1 MRRTAALIA
10 GGGPAGA
17 AAAILL
23 AHGGAMPVLI
33 ERQAEPHDVVCGGFL
48 AADAIAML
56 ARIGIDVFALGAHP
70 IGRTRIV
77 AGRRRAE
84 AALPFAAAG
93 LSRNRLDAALLQAAT
108 DQGAAIE
115 RGVAIRRVDP
125 ATRCLDLA
133 DGARIGGEALFLATG
148 KHDLRGH
155 PRAAPL
161 DADPALGLRVRLR
174 PSPALAAA
182 LADTIELHLFRGG
195 YAGLLVQED
204 GGANLCLSVAQSR
217 LKAAG
222 GQPDRLIALLEREA
236 PLLAERFGAAVETGP
251 WSSIAR
257 VPYGWR
263 ATQAAPGLFRLG
275 DQAAVIAS
283 LAGDGIAIA
292 LASAVRATH
301 AFLHDGPDAAA
312 AFQADIARRTR
323 RPIALANLLRHWGE
337 TPWIAGPLAGL
348 LGHVPGLLRQAAAMT
363 RVGAGQS
370 CASNRSSAS

>member
-17 AAAILL
+17 ATALLL

-33 ERQAEPHDVVCGGFL
+33 ERQTEPHDVVCGGFL
-48 AADAIAML
+48 AAGAIAML
-56 ARIGIDVFALGAHP
+56 ARIGINVFALGAHP
-70 IGRTRIV
+70 IGCTRII

-84 AALPFAAAG
+84 AELPFAAAG
-93 LSRNRLDAALLQAAT
+93 LSRNRLDACLLQEAI
-108 DQGAAIE
+108 DKGAAVE

-125 ATRCLDLA
+125 AARCLDLA
-133 DGARIGGEALFLATG
+133 DGGRIGGEALFLATG
-148 KHDLRGH
+148 KHDLRGD

-182 LADTIELHLFRGG
+182 LAGTIELHLFRRG
-195 YAGLLVQED
+195 YAGLLLQED
-204 GGANLCLSVAQSR
+204 GGVNLCLSVAQSR

-222 GQPDRLIALLEREA
+222 GQPDRLIALLAHEA
-236 PLLAERFGAAVETGP
+236 PLLAERFGAAAAGR

-257 VPYGWR
+257 IPYGWR

-292 LASAVRATH
+292 LASALRAAH
-301 AFLHDGPDAAA
+301 GFLHDGPEAAA
-312 AFQADIARRTR
+312 AFQADLARRTH

-348 LGHVPGLLRQAAAMT
+348 LGRMPGLLRQAAAMT
-363 RVGAGQS
+363 RVGVG
-370 CASNRSSAS
+370 